1 MGLASLFIMTY
12 VTLTHAPAED
22 AVILHQYSRNLAE
35 TGTISYIPG
44 GVHAEGATDFLWMLY
59 IALGFKLHLS
69 PTVSTAI
76 ANIICAF
83 ALSYVLL
90 RLARRPSA
98 GSMHLL
104 CWVHWR
110 LCRRRFLLSLDSPY
124 SPSVSRSRRRCSSPK
139 KKKTGQRRSP
149 QSCSASYV
157 RMELSSPSRLSFAG
171 FGGFQGR
178 APSVPMVYSSCSLG

>member
-1 MGLASLFIMTY
+1 MSTPSSRVQLKKYVLLLALMGLASLFIMTY

-69 PTVSTAI
+69 PTVSTAL

-90 RLARRPSA
+90 R
-98 GSMHLL
+98 
-104 CWVHWR
+104 
-110 LCRRRFLLSLDSPY
+110 
-124 SPSVSRSRRRCSSPK
+124 
-139 KKKTGQRRSP
+139 
-149 QSCSASYV
+149 
-157 RMELSSPSRLSFAG
+157 
-171 FGGFQGR
+171 
-178 APSVPMVYSSCSLG
+178 